1 MMPMDIRYDTEADA
15 MFVWFRDRRP
25 NLRTRILD
33 DNRFI
38 LVDDE
43 GVAGVEF
50 LFVSS
55 GIDLEGVP
63 EADEIRR
70 ALSAVVPA

>member
-1 MMPMDIRYDTEADA
+1 MIPMDIRYDTDADA
-15 MFVWFRDRRP
+15 MFVWFRDRSP

-43 GVAGVEF
+43 GVVGLEF

-55 GIDLEGVP
+55 GLDLEGVP
-63 EADEIRR
+63 QADEIRR
-70 ALSAVVPA
+70 ALAAVVPA